1 MLKIKSKFVLKRI
14 FQNIKENKFLDMIR
28 YNKIFQSKF
37 NISIQ
42 NYREYNQIEIELKQ
56 IIHSDK
62 NSKFINIDIM
72 NEPYIHINKD
82 KKENDSTNPF
92 MIKTL
97 KEPSIFRPI
106 TNMIEDSD
114 KKIIIDFEVKSL
126 KGLFKNCESI
136 KEIKILKCN
145 RKDIIDISE
154 MFYGCKNL
162 DNLNITNLKTDKVK
176 DMSYM
181 FSGCS
186 SLNEINI
193 FNFNTSNVTN
203 MQNMFEKCSN
213 LIELNLSN
221 FNTSNVIYMNDMF
234 YECTS
239 LETLYFDKPSFLID
253 AKKLTYND
261 SISKSTNNYWNTSN
275 VINMSY
281 MFYNCKSLIEL
292 NISQFNTSKVIDM
305 SYMFYNCSSLNHLTI
320 SNFNTS
326 NAINMS
332 NMFDGC
338 KNLNYSEIPNFN
350 LTKNPRIKYMFSNI
364 KEEYKEKLK
373 DKFNNINKNAF
384 ENQNS
389 YENFSDID
397 LTPLQDD
404 SFESN
409 FNPFQIPSRK
419 KTKIFNVT
427 KYH

>member
-28 YNKIFQSKF
+28 YNKRFQNKF

-193 FNFNTSNVTN
+193 FNFNTSNVIN

-213 LIELNLSN
+213 LKELNLSN

-239 LETLYFDKPSFLID
+239 LKTLYFDKPSFLID
-253 AKKLTYND
+253 RKKFTYND

-305 SYMFYNCSSLNHLTI
+305 SYMFYNCSSLNHLTF
-320 SNFNTS
+320 SNFNTA

-338 KNLNYSEIPNFN
+338 KYLNYSEIPNFN

-389 YENFSDID
+389 YENFSGID
-397 LTPLQDD
+397 
-404 SFESN
+404 
-409 FNPFQIPSRK
+409 
-419 KTKIFNVT
+419 
-427 KYH
+427 

>member
-28 YNKIFQSKF
+28 YNKIFQKKF

-136 KEIKILKCN
+136 KELKILKCN
-145 RKDIIDISE
+145 RKDIIDMSE
-154 MFYGCKNL
+154 MFYECKNL
-162 DNLNITNLKTDKVK
+162 DNLNITNLKTDNVK

-186 SLNEINI
+186 SLQEINI

-239 LETLYFDKPSFLID
+239 LKTLYFDNYKPSFLID
-253 AKKLTYND
+253 RKKFTYND

-305 SYMFYNCSSLNHLTI
+305 SYMFYNCSSLNHLII

-338 KNLNYSEIPNFN
+338 KNLNCSEIPNFN
-350 LTKNPRIKYMFSNI
+350 LNKNPRIKYMFSNI

-384 ENQNS
+384 EN
-389 YENFSDID
+389 
-397 LTPLQDD
+397 
-404 SFESN
+404 
-409 FNPFQIPSRK
+409 
-419 KTKIFNVT
+419 
-427 KYH
+427 